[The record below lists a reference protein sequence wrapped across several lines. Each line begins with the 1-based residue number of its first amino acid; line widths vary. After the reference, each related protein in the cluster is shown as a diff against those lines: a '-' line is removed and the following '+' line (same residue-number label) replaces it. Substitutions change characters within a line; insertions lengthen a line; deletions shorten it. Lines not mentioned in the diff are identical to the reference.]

1 MEEGGKWGKRER
13 RARGGDV
20 GKGKEERS
28 LGQRLILDILWHNK
42 EVGAASIGPLCRG
55 LLSVGYWGKA

>member
-1 MEEGGKWGKRER
+1 MEEGGKWRKRER

-28 LGQRLILDILWHNK
+28 LGQRLILDIVWHNK
-42 EVGAASIGPLCRG
+42 VGAASIGPLCRG